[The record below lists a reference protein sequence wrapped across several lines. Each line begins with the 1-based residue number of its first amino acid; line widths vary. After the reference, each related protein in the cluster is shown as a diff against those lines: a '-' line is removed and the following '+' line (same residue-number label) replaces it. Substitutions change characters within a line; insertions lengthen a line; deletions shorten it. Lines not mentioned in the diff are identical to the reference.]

1 MALAWT
7 LQWQIFGHLI
17 YPALRLRPAASG
29 AFCPRALVAPGP
41 SISPSHRTMA
51 LTIASMS
58 LVGGVRAKGGSS
70 FCATPGNT
78 TYVCES
84 GGVVLM
90 RHGV

>member
-29 AFCPRALVAPGP
+29 AFCPRALVAHEP
-41 SISPSHRTMA
+41 SISPSHRTKSP
-51 LTIASMS
+51 TASMS
-58 LVGGVRAKGGSS
+58 LVGGVRAKGVSS